1 MSLLST
7 LYDQIEILAAIA
19 MAVGLLAF
27 VAQLCR
33 RNCQQER
40 ELERLDREADEMMQH
55 LTDAKANAEAARA
68 NAESARGNAES
79 ARARLSSVSAE
90 LSDSSRKVNELQ
102 VQIGK
107 DHAAWQAL
115 LEQLISRLHPT
126 RINPPSGP
134 VPPPTDPT
142 RHEKTVEA
150 VFQILTRFA
159 TAPPSPRQKIWGE
172 PFSGRLQRT
181 EGPKIITVA
190 NLKGGVGKSTLSAN
204 LGALYASQGK
214 KVLLIDLDWQQ
225 SLTRLC
231 LTEPQRQ
238 EFFHPEQQAS
248 VVTALNQFADGKDWT
263 NTPCVFH
270 RINRPG
276 TDFWIVPTK
285 QSLMEAE
292 DRALLHWYA
301 RGTEEDARLMVGQLI
316 QQWSTSFQKLSGH
329 AVDLVIIDCPPRF
342 TVSYTGAL
350 AAAHLVLIPVIP
362 DQVSIAGVDQFFSDS
377 FKDLRQGLWPNPA
390 QAPVFGLI
398 GNRLRHYASQV
409 ESARTRLQRLADD
422 VRNQGVEINVTSG
435 PLREYI
441 AYTHAANRPDH
452 DTKLFGVDLLNY
464 QAREDVTSLA
474 AEVLAWLPTEIWR
487 SPGNR
492 INQPIPMGAGS

>member
-27 VAQLCR
+27 VAELCH
-33 RNCQQER
+33 RNRQQER
-40 ELERLDREADEMMQH
+40 ELERLDREADEMMQR
-55 LTDAKANAEAARA
+55 LAAANAHAEAARA
-68 NAESARGNAES
+68 NAEAARGNAES
-79 ARARLSSVSAE
+79 ARASFSSAAAE
-90 LSDSSRKVNELQ
+90 LSASSRKVNELQ
-102 VQIGK
+102 VQIDK

-115 LEQLISRLHPT
+115 PEQLISRLHPT
-126 RINPPSGP
+126 RTNPPSGP
-134 VPPPTDPT
+134 VPPPSDPKDSS

-150 VFQILTRFA
+150 VFQILKRFA

-172 PFSGRLQRT
+172 PFSERLPRT
-181 EGPKIITVA
+181 GGPKIITVA
-190 NLKGGVGKSTLSAN
+190 NLKGGVGKSTISAN

-238 EFFHPEQQAS
+238 EFFHPGKPAS
-248 VVTALNQFADGKDWT
+248 VVTALNNFADGKDWA
-263 NTPCVFH
+263 NTPCD
-270 RINRPG
+270 IQEIDRPG

-316 QQWSTSFQKLSGH
+316 QQWSTSFEKP
-329 AVDLVIIDCPPRF
+329 VDLVIIDCPPRF

-377 FKDLRQGLWPNPA
+377 FKDLRQGLWPTPD
-390 QAPVFGLI
+390 QYPVFGLI
-398 GNRLRHYASQV
+398 GNRLRHYHAQI
-409 ESARTRLQRLADD
+409 EAARTRLQNLAYH
-422 VRNQGVEINVTSG
+422 VRNQGVKINVTSG
-435 PLREYI
+435 PLRESI
-441 AYTHAANRPDH
+441 AYAHAANRPDH
-452 DTKLFGVDLLNY
+452 ETKFFGVDLLNC
-464 QAREDVTSLA
+464 QAREHVTSLA
-474 AEVLAWLPTEIWR
+474 AEILGWLPTDDWR
-487 SPGNR
+487 GPGNR
-492 INQPIPMGAGS
+492 INQPIPMGTGS